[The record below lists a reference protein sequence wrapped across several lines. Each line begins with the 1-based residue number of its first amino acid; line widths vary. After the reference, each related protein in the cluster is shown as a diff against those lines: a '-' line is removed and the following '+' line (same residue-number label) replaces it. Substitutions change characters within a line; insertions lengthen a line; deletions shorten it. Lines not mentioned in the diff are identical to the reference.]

1 MAGATYIVSRED
13 LESGRR
19 DWGEVVG
26 PPAQSVTSREIFDNI
41 FTDTIIIKIDVEGNE
56 CKVEN
61 SVNIMM

>member
-19 DWGEVVG
+19 DWSEVVG

-56 CKVEN
+56 CKVDN
-61 SVNIMM
+61 NVHIMM